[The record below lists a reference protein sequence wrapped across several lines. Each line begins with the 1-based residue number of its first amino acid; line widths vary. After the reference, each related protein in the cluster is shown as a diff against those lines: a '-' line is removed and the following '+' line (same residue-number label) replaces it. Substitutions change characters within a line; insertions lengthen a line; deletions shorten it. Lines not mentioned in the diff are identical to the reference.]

1 MRLVKFLALAGLV
14 SRRKAADL
22 VKQGKVQ
29 INGRLVLD
37 HFYQVHPERNQ
48 VLVEDNEDSF
58 P

>member
-14 SRRKAADL
+14 SRRKAADF

-48 VLVEDNEDSF
+48 VLVEDKEAL
-58 P
+58 